1 MMAVAISV
9 APHAFPSQPSV
20 AYTLRIDTA
29 HTDGVDVAIRVEHA
43 PATLRLA
50 MKVHPEYDAR
60 YWRYLDAPSVD
71 GTATA
76 IRRISSRS

>member
-1 MMAVAISV
+1 MMAVAIGLGPP
-9 APHAFPSQPSV
+9 AYPSQPSV

-29 HTDGVDVAIRVEHA
+29 HTGVVDVTMRVEHA

-60 YWRYLDAPSVD
+60 YWRYLDAPSV
-71 GTATA
+71 
-76 IRRISSRS
+76 IRIAER